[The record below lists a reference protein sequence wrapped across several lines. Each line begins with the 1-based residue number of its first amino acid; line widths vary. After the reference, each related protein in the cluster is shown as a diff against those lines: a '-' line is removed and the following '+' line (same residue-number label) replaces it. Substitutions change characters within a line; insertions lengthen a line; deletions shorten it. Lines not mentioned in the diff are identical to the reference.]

1 MAGEPKAKVII
12 GAETAEFNKG
22 IKAAKADMKSFGNS
36 SDEALSK
43 MGQLLGVDTKQVE
56 QLASSIRGFG
66 QKLGQAG
73 SEGTGALNKIAT
85 AAKGAGASI
94 AAIGIGAAIAS
105 FKILND
111 EAAAFKNTIAGA
123 NIELATKAYIDTYRQ
138 AFHDF
143 NAGTAQNVAEW
154 EAGWQK
160 GFARWKANFSQ
171 TFANIFSG
179 RAGWATA
186 IGGPIV
192 GSFFGNR
199 EQRREATSAAER
211 AEEISRELYDLS
223 RKQSDQTRTIA
234 DLDKEIS
241 ENKEIMRDDQVDL
254 NARIAA
260 YEKIVSAINQK
271 EQLLLPIEQ
280 RRTEL
285 MDEMVSLTASSP
297 EAVDAANQQYVRQV
311 QISKQLTD
319 EKTALLRY
327 SNSLYNR
334 EAKTTEEL
342 RAQQALLAQMK
353 ASRAEMAA
361 VVERAG
367 AITPI
372 AQQLATT
379 DAGAGG
385 LIIPEINPMAL
396 QEQINA
402 AIGGSLFLEVG
413 VNIRKTSLLDMSRQV
428 ESILG
433 GLAESMSSAIGG
445 LVGDLVTGGDAW
457 DNFANAALAAFGD
470 MAIAVGKIAI
480 EAGIATLGIKAAL
493 ATLGPAGAAMAIGA
507 GSALVLLGSAVKAG
521 MSNVANGNYSAN
533 TGVASSGYGSAYG
546 DGFETREV
554 EIKVTGN
561 LVADGNQLKAVINN
575 VDKQNGYTT

>member
-12 GAETAEFNKG
+12 GADTAEFNKG
-22 IKAAKADMKSFGNS
+22 IKAAKADMKSFGTS
-36 SDEALSK
+36 SEEILSK
-43 MGQLLGVDTKQVE
+43 LGQLLGLDTRQVE
-56 QLASSIRGFG
+56 QMASSIRGFG
-66 QKLGQAG
+66 QTFGKAG
-73 SEGTGALNKIAT
+73 SEGEGALNKIAS

-105 FKILND
+105 FKILNE
-111 EAAAFKNTIAGA
+111 EASAFKNTIAGA
-123 NIELATKAYIDTYRQ
+123 NIELQTKAYIDTYRQ
-138 AFHDF
+138 VFHDF
-143 NAGTAQNVAEW
+143 NAGAAQNVAEW

-171 TFANIFSG
+171 TVTNVFTGNTD
-179 RAGWATA
+179 WVTA
-186 IGGPIV
+186 IGGPIL

-199 EQRREATSAAER
+199 DQKEAANAAAER
-211 AEEISRELYDLS
+211 ASQIAKELYDLS
-223 RKQSDQTRTIA
+223 RQQSDQTRTIA
-234 DLDKEIS
+234 DLDKEIA
-241 ENKEIMRDDQVDL
+241 ENKEIMRNDQNDL
-254 NARIAA
+254 NVRIAA
-260 YEKIVSAINQK
+260 YEKIVAAITQK

-285 MDEMVSLTASSP
+285 MDEMVSLSASSP
-297 EAVDAANQQYVRQV
+297 AAVDAANQQYVRQA
-311 QISKQLTD
+311 QIARQLTD

-327 SNSLYNR
+327 SNGLYNR
-334 EAKTTEEL
+334 EAKITEEMK
-342 RAQQALLAQMK
+342 RQRELLEQIK
-353 ASRAEMAA
+353 ASRAETAA
-361 VVERAG
+361 WLAQSG
-367 AITPI
+367 APSLNV
-372 AQQLATT
+372 QQFATT
-379 DAGAGG
+379 SAQGG
-385 LIIPEINPMAL
+385 GIILPEINPIAL
-396 QEQINA
+396 QEQINSW
-402 AIGGSLFLEVG
+402 IGDSLYLEVG
-413 VNIRKTSLLDMSRQV
+413 ININKGSILDMSRQV

-457 DNFANAALAAFGD
+457 SNFANAALAAFGD
-470 MAIAVGKIAI
+470 MAISVGKIAI

-521 MSNVANGNYSAN
+521 MSNVANGNYSAS
-533 TGVASSGYGSAYG
+533 TGVASSGYGTAYG

>member
-241 ENKEIMRDDQVDL
+241 ENKEIMRDDQVYL

>member
-1 MAGEPKAKVII
+1 MAGEPKTKVII

-36 SDEALSK
+36 SDEVLSK

-154 EAGWQK
+154 ESGWQK

-260 YEKIVSAINQK
+260 YERIVSAINQK
-271 EQLLLPIEQ
+271 EQLLVPIEQ

-342 RAQQALLAQMK
+342 LAQQALLAQMK

-402 AIGGSLFLEVG
+402 ALGGSLFLEVG
-413 VNIRKTSLLDMSRQV
+413 INIEKTSLLDLSRQV
-428 ESILG
+428 ESVLG
-433 GLAESMSSAIGG
+433 SLAESMSSAIGG